1 MTELVYGV
9 QGWDEIPR
17 DAVHDLIEGMRVRLN
32 EYELYIHDD
41 GTYFL
46 DGTPLSDNHLCCILK
61 RDIDAAGIKGVT
73 GAKRDKVMRNV
84 LQSWR
89 GRLIANLVLEQKQ
102 VKTRVSLKFTNL
114 PLQP

>member
-17 DAVHDLIEGMRVRLN
+17 DAVHDLIEHMRTRLN

-41 GTYFL
+41 GGYWL
-46 DGTPLSDNHLCCILK
+46 DNVPLSDNHLVCILK
-61 RDIDAAGIKGVT
+61 RDLDAAGISGVT

-84 LQSWR
+84 LGAWR
-89 GRLIANLVLEQKQ
+89 GRLIANKVLEKKN
-102 VKTRVSLKFTNL
+102 VKTRVALRFTN
-114 PLQP
+114 QPMP